1 MGIDML
7 KQLQAIR
14 TSQAMEFR
22 VFTGATAIG
31 LVHAVDD
38 AVINRQPGVPI
49 TRHLL
54 ALAVVTACALAAIW
68 LFTWVRPGFRSALCL
83 LTGALMAINGA
94 LHVIHIL
101 LLGPERS
108 DITGAVALVA
118 AMVLI
123 SLGLAIPYRHRR
135 QASKNTVRR
144 WLNRLVALVAAAVV
158 AQFFILP
165 VGIGMVQT
173 HKFREAVG
181 EPPTADFSSVE
192 FESSDG
198 LNLTGWYRPSDN
210 GAAVVIVNSA
220 AGDRTGSK
228 RHGELLARHGY
239 GVLMYDA
246 RGTGGSEGTPNGWG
260 WDWEYDVEGALDFLQ
275 EQPDVDPERL
285 GGLGL
290 STGADV
296 LIQVAA
302 SNRDLRVVIS
312 DGATGMS
319 FADPRP
325 PGTIQVPFAWTMFA
339 AGQLFSGTSP
349 GTPLEEQAAKVSPT
363 PLFLIA
369 TGSLPVELIAN
380 KRYAEAA
387 KEPVE
392 LWELPD
398 VTHTNGIDEVADE
411 YERRVID
418 QLDSALLD

>member
-1 MGIDML
+1 ML

-14 TSQAMEFR
+14 TSQTIEFR

-31 LVHAVDD
+31 VLHALDD
-38 AVINRQPGVPI
+38 AVINRQPGVPV

-54 ALAVVTACALAAIW
+54 ALAVVTVCALLAVW
-68 LFTWVRPGFRSALCL
+68 LFTRVRPGFRSALCL
-83 LTGALMAINGA
+83 LTGVLMVINGT

-108 DITGAVALVA
+108 DVTGALAFVAGA
-118 AMVLI
+118 VLI
-123 SLGLAIPYRHRR
+123 SLGLVIPYRHRR
-135 QASKNTVRR
+135 EASRNTVRR
-144 WLNRLVALVAAAVV
+144 WGNRLIALVATAVV
-158 AQFFILP
+158 AQFFVLP

-198 LNLTGWYRPSDN
+198 LTLTGWYRPSDN

-220 AGDRTGSK
+220 AGDRSGSTD
-228 RHGELLARHGY
+228 HGELLARHGY

-246 RGTGGSEGTPNGWG
+246 RGTGGSEGSPNGWG

-275 EQPDVDPERL
+275 EQPDVDPQRL

-302 SNRDLRVVIS
+302 SNPDLRVVIS

-319 FADPRP
+319 FADRP
-325 PGTIQVPFAWTMFA
+325 PGTIQVPFVWTMFA

-349 GTPLEEQAAKVSPT
+349 GAPLKELAAQVSPT

-369 TGSLPVELIAN
+369 TGSLPAELIAN
-380 KRYAEAA
+380 KRYAAA
-387 KEPVE
+387 AEEPVE
-392 LWELPD
+392 LWELPE
-398 VTHTNGIDEVADE
+398 VTHTNGIDEVAEE

-418 QLDSALLD
+418 QLDSALLE